1 MNKYPTLPK
10 SFFLISEPTCPS
22 GYSHMGQLSDG
33 RTCYA
38 SPGTSV
44 SASTNT
50 CPKPTEDLLR
60 KPWMPSTPY
69 EVDWFRRA
77 FGLIK

>member
-1 MNKYPTLPK
+1 
-10 SFFLISEPTCPS
+10 
-22 GYSHMGQLSDG
+22 MGQLSDG

-38 SPGTSV
+38 SSGISV

-50 CPKPTEDLLR
+50 CPKPSDDLLR
-60 KPWMPSTPY
+60 KPWMPATPY